1 MTIPERNESDVQRL
15 LRTIDTEYQA
25 AALGLSGLAL
35 GTAQHRFIT
44 KRMEN
49 IEHAR
54 EQLVEI
60 VGNPDE
66 ATRLVVEQMNKS
78 ADKGEK

>member
-1 MTIPERNESDVQRL
+1 MTTSERNESDVQRL

-35 GTAQHRFIT
+35 GTSQHRFIT
-44 KRMEN
+44 ARMEN

-54 EQLVEI
+54 EQLVEL

>member
-1 MTIPERNESDVQRL
+1 
-15 LRTIDTEYQA
+15 
-25 AALGLSGLAL
+25 
-35 GTAQHRFIT
+35 
-44 KRMEN
+44 MEN

-78 ADKGEK
+78 ADKGDQP